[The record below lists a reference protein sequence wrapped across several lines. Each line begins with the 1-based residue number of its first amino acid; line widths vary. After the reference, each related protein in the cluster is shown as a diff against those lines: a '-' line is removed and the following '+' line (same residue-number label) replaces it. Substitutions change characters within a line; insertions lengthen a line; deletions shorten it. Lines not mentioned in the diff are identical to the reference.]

1 MVRDEGLSGNGRC
14 VVITVL
20 LPSLSPVDGEDVPV
34 PLPEPGHGLVVEVV
48 HLALQV
54 GHAPRLGGEHQVC
67 GQQQLTLPDLLIG
80 SLMNSNPYI
89 GFSILSEKVSIAL
102 IILVYFRAFES
113 QTFFQPAT
121 SFNIIYIFFH

>member
-1 MVRDEGLSGNGRC
+1 MVCSYYS
-14 VVITVL
+14 ISS
-20 LPSLSPVDGEDVPV
+20 SLSPVDGEDVSV

-67 GQQQLTLPDLLIG
+67 GQQQLTQPGLLIG
-80 SLMNSNPYI
+80 SVI
-89 GFSILSEKVSIAL
+89 SEKVSIAL
-102 IILVYFRAFES
+102 IILVYFGAFES

>member
-1 MVRDEGLSGNGRC
+1 MKVSLGMVCSYY
-14 VVITVL
+14 TVL
-20 LPSLSPVDGEDVPV
+20 LPSLSPVDGEDVSV

-67 GQQQLTLPDLLIG
+67 GQQQLTQPGL
-80 SLMNSNPYI
+80 LMNSNPYI
-89 GFSILSEKVSIAL
+89 GYGILSEKVSIAL
-102 IILVYFRAFES
+102 IILVYFGAFES